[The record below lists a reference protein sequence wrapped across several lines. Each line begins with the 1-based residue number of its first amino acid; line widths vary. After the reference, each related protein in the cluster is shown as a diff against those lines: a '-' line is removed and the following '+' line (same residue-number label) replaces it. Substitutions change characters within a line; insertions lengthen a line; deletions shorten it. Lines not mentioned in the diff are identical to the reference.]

1 MNCEKLMK
9 GGINLIMSE
18 INKRICDR
26 INSHDMLANSPAKNK
41 IQPMR
46 VENSQGKV
54 LKTKIVGLDTL
65 TGEKLFE
72 EENQIVLGGALFILE
87 KCFNVEAPINV
98 DYINNILGINTGEPI
113 EEIYPKDTG
122 VCLFGVGTGG
132 CGDSSRSV
140 VDVKYYE
147 REIFDMV
154 PFRITDEPMTGV
166 DENKYWLKRH
176 EDNGKVSYFLKSFE
190 NKPEIKVLWKDGE
203 EGEDGSEVE
212 TGVHNTERT
221 EPIETFV
228 EMVLKITKKDMR
240 EYFEINGDIEAAR
253 VNSIGLFTGILSR
266 NEYGEPDYKQVKLF
280 SKLNIPNEMLVLS
293 KDITIVYRIYTS

>member
-1 MNCEKLMK
+1 MSKH
-9 GGINLIMSE
+9 INLI
-18 INKRICDR
+18 DR
-26 INSHDMLANSPAKNK
+26 VNSYDAIVDASKADKK
-41 IQPMR
+41 IQPLR
-46 VENSQGKV
+46 IESKQGKV
-54 LKTKIVGLDTL
+54 LRTKIIGLDTL
-65 TGEKLFE
+65 TGDKLWE

-87 KCFNVEAPINV
+87 KCFNVEAPITVEYLN
-98 DYINNILGINTGEPI
+98 DIMGINTADPI
-113 EEIYPKDTG
+113 EEKYPKQTG

-132 CGDSSRSV
+132 CGDASTSV

-154 PFRITDEPMTGV
+154 PFRVTDEEMTGA
-166 DENKYWLKRH
+166 DINKYWFKRY
-176 EDNGKVSYFLKSFE
+176 EQDGKISYFLKSFE

-203 EGEDGSEVE
+203 EGEDGSEVNS
-212 TGVHNTERT
+212 GVHNTDRT

-228 EMVLKITKKDMR
+228 EMILKVNKKDVR

-253 VNSIGLFTGILSR
+253 INSIGLFTGILDV
-266 NEYGEPDYKQVKLF
+266 NEKGEPDYKQVKLF

>member
-1 MNCEKLMK
+1 MGKDVLRLNDK
-9 GGINLIMSE
+9 
-18 INKRICDR
+18 
-26 INSHDMLANSPAKNK
+26 INSSDALANSPVK
-41 IQPMR
+41 PMR
-46 VENSQGKV
+46 IESSQGKV

-87 KCFNVEAPINV
+87 KVFNVESPIVV
-98 DYINNILGINTGEPI
+98 DYLNDIMGINTAEPV
-113 EEIYPKDTG
+113 EEIYPKDTH

-132 CGDSSRSV
+132 CGDASRSV

-147 REIFDMV
+147 REIFDMI
-154 PFRITDEPMTGV
+154 PFRITDEEFVGE
-166 DENKYWLKRH
+166 DIDKYWLKRY

-190 NKPEIKVLWKDGE
+190 APAEIKVLWKDGE
-203 EGEDGSEVE
+203 EGEDGSEVAS
-212 TGVHNTERT
+212 GVHNTQRT

-228 EMVLKITKKDMR
+228 EMILKINKRDCR
-240 EYFEINGDIEAAR
+240 EFFEINGDIEAAR
-253 VNSIGLFTGILSR
+253 VNSIGLFTGILST
-266 NEYGEPDYKQVKLF
+266 NEYGEKDYKQVKLF